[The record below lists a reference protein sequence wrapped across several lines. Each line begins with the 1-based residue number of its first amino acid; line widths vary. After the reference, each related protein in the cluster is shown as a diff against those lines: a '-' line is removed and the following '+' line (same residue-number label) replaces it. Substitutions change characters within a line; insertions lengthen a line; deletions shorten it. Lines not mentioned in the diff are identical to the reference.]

1 MIFNINYK
9 LGVNILMFIINLIN
23 PHLLFVCSLI
33 KQISKNRTVK
43 KLIADNLNFYVYACL
58 EIKIKENAKFFF
70 VFPWYRNVNSS
81 WKWMNDSYKKE
92 ISQTSRRRSC
102 STHKLE
108 FFKFFKKTCTV
119 HLILICFV
127 LYTNTLPC
135 I

>member
-70 VFPWYRNVNSS
+70 VFP
-81 WKWMNDSYKKE
+81 
-92 ISQTSRRRSC
+92 
-102 STHKLE
+102 
-108 FFKFFKKTCTV
+108 
-119 HLILICFV
+119 
-127 LYTNTLPC
+127 
-135 I
+135 